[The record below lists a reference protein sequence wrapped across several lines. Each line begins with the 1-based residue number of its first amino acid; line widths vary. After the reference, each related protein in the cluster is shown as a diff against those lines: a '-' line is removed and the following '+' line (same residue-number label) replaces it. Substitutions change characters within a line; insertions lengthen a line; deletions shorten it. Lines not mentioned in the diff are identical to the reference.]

1 VGWRAVVISMKKNR
15 ASISTLQIGGIEV
28 KKAPKSK
35 SRSSSLKSRSQAR
48 NTFRTGKNIKKAGL
62 NVDQLNRLSAAIHR
76 DVEADLYDGAAVIVA
91 RHGVIGL
98 SEAVGFANRA
108 VNRHLRIDDV
118 FNILSVSKAF
128 TDVIILSLIER
139 GELALTTR
147 VGDIIPELNAKAKET
162 VTVFNLLTHTAGSP
176 QILFPVEAGL
186 MGNLDVVIKAICPLE
201 LIAVPGKSVSSSP
214 LWGHALLG
222 AIIRRLDVS
231 KRGLRDIFQ
240 DELFGPLKMKDTAMG
255 RRKDL
260 RSRIVPIVAHDPSF
274 GNMSAKEVEE
284 HNQFITEDAEIP
296 WMGCVSTAYDLFRF
310 AEMLRC
316 GGELDGVRILSPAS
330 VKQATTIQTGTLAN
344 QYFALVMEEHGIKP
358 PPANIGLDFQIRG
371 DGVGPNSM
379 GNLTSPGTFGKFG
392 LGGTG
397 FWVDPERDVTFVFLR
412 SGLLEH
418 LNDTARYQRI
428 SDMAMAAII

>member
-1 VGWRAVVISMKKNR
+1 
-15 ASISTLQIGGIEV
+15 LYIGGIDV
-28 KKAPKSK
+28 KKAPESKPKSCLQK
-35 SRSSSLKSRSQAR
+35 PEGRAKNAS
-48 NTFRTGKNIKKAGL
+48 RTGEVLKKAGL
-62 NVDQLNRLSAAIHR
+62 NIDQLNRLSATIHR
-76 DVEADLYDGAAVIVA
+76 DVDADLYDGAAIIVA
-91 RHGVIGL
+91 RHGIIGL
-98 SEAVGFANRA
+98 HEAVGFANRA
-108 VNRHLRIDDV
+108 ANRLLRIDNV

-147 VGDIIPELNAKAKET
+147 VGDIVPELNAKAKET
-162 VTVFNLLTHTAGSP
+162 ITVFHLLTHTAGSP
-176 QILFPVEAGL
+176 QVLFPVRARL
-186 MGNLDVVIKAICPLE
+186 MGNLDAVIKAICPLE
-201 LIAVPGKSVSSSP
+201 LIAIPGKSVSYSP

-222 AIIRRLDVS
+222 EMIRRLDGK
-231 KRGLRDIFQ
+231 KRALRDILQ
-240 DELFGPLKMKDTAMG
+240 NELFGPLGMKDTAMG

-260 RSRIVPIVAHDPSF
+260 SSRIVPIVAHDSSF
-274 GNMSAKEVEE
+274 GNMSAKDVEE
-284 HNQFITEDAEIP
+284 HNQFITKDAEIP

-310 AEMLRC
+310 AEMLRR

-344 QYFALVMEEHGIKP
+344 DYYVRVMEEQGIKP

-371 DGVGPNSM
+371 EGIGPNSM
-379 GNLTSPGTFGKFG
+379 GNLTSPSTYGKFG

-397 FWVDPERDVTFVFLR
+397 FWVDPEREVTFVFLR

-418 LNDTARYQRI
+418 LNDAVKYQRI

>member
-1 VGWRAVVISMKKNR
+1 
-15 ASISTLQIGGIEV
+15 V
-28 KKAPKSK
+28 KITPKPK
-35 SRSSSLKSRSQAR
+35 PRSSSLRSRSQAK
-48 NTFRTGKNIKKAGL
+48 NASRTGKNTKKAGL
-62 NVDQLNRLSAAIHR
+62 NVDQLHRLSAAIHR
-76 DVEADLYDGAAVIVA
+76 DVEADLYDGAAFIMA

-98 SEAVGFANRA
+98 YEAVGFANRVA
-108 VNRHLRIDDV
+108 NRLLRINDV

-147 VGDIIPELNAKAKET
+147 VGYIIPELNAKAKEA

-176 QILFPVEAGL
+176 QILFPVETGL
-186 MGNLDVVIKAICPLE
+186 MGNLDAVIKAICTLE
-201 LIAVPGKSVSSSP
+201 LIAVPGKSVSYSP

-222 AIIRRLDVS
+222 EIIRRLDGN
-231 KRGLRDIFQ
+231 KRSLRDIFQ
-240 DELFGPLKMKDTAMG
+240 NELFGPLGMKDTALG

-260 RSRIVPIVAHDPSF
+260 SSRIVPIVAHDLAY
-274 GNMSAKEVEE
+274 GNMSAKAVEE
-284 HNQFITEDAEIP
+284 HNQYITEDAEIP

-310 AEMLRC
+310 AEMLRR

-330 VKQATTIQTGTLAN
+330 VKQATTIQTGALAN
-344 QYFALVMEEHGIKP
+344 DYYVSIMEEQGIKP

-371 DGVGPNSM
+371 EGISPNSM
-379 GNLTSPGTFGKFG
+379 GNLTSPGTYGKFG

-418 LNDTARYQRI
+418 LNDTVRYQRI
-428 SDMAMAAII
+428 SDMAMAAVI

>member
-1 VGWRAVVISMKKNR
+1 
-15 ASISTLQIGGIEV
+15 
-28 KKAPKSK
+28 
-35 SRSSSLKSRSQAR
+35 
-48 NTFRTGKNIKKAGL
+48 
-62 NVDQLNRLSAAIHR
+62 
-76 DVEADLYDGAAVIVA
+76 VEADLYDGAAVIVA
-91 RHGVIGL
+91 RHGIIGL
-98 SEAVGFANRA
+98 FKAVGFANRA
-108 VNRHLRIDDV
+108 ENRLLRKDDV

-147 VGDIIPELNAKAKET
+147 VGDIILELNAGAKET
-162 VTVFNLLTHTAGSP
+162 VTVFHLLTHTAGSP
-176 QILFPVEAGL
+176 QVFFPIEAKL
-186 MGNLDVVIKAICPLE
+186 MGNLDAVVKAICPME
-201 LIAVPGKSVSSSP
+201 LIAVPGKSVSYSP

-222 AIIRRLDVS
+222 EIIRRLDSS
-231 KRGLRDIFQ
+231 KRALRDIFQ
-240 DELFGPLKMKDTAMG
+240 NELFGPLGMKDTAMG

-260 RSRIVPIVAHDPSF
+260 SSRIVPIVAHDPSF

-296 WMGCVSTAYDLFRF
+296 WMGCVSTAHDLFRF
-310 AEMLRC
+310 AEMLRR

-330 VKQATTIQTGTLAN
+330 VKQATTIQTGMLAN
-344 QYFALVMEEHGIKP
+344 DYYVSLMEEKGIKP

-371 DGVGPNSM
+371 EGIGPNSM
-379 GNLTSPGTFGKFG
+379 GNLTSTGTYGKFG

-428 SDMAMAAII
+428 SDMAIAAIL